1 MGGGTDRHTH
11 IESCKT
17 ILRSTDD
24 TTTNELESR
33 HLYMPD
39 GTPRWFQLGMLSF
52 LALISDWVCFSTA
65 SSPRTFEAVYD
76 HNAEFLIDIFL
87 YSNVFSCF
95 FVTDTVSRFGMEKS
109 IKGAAR

>member
-1 MGGGTDRHTH
+1 
-11 IESCKT
+11 
-17 ILRSTDD
+17 
-24 TTTNELESR
+24 
-33 HLYMPD
+33 MPD